1 MIDYYTIELEAI
13 VGDGTT
19 MDVPYLVSVRN
30 VHFPQDDAL
39 KRAIS
44 RHKSLQGPELTG
56 VYSLRSPQ

>member
-1 MIDYYTIELEAI
+1 MNYYTINLEVKA
-13 VGDGTT
+13 GDGTT
-19 MDVPYLVSVRN
+19 MDVPYLVSARN

-44 RHKSLQGPELTG
+44 RHERLQGPELTG